1 MKTDL
6 ELKEDVEEELEW
18 APSVIA
24 TEIGVI
30 VENGV
35 VTLTGTVTTFPE
47 KWAAEE
53 AALRVTGTKAVA
65 NEIKVNLPSS
75 NQRSDEDIAQAA
87 SNALEWDVALPK
99 NLKVVVE
106 NGWVTLSGK
115 VTWQYQRAEAYNT
128 VKRLTGVKG
137 VSNNITVKPEVT
149 ASVVK
154 GKIESALERNATL
167 DAKGIRVKTEG
178 GKVTLE
184 GTVHSWAEKED
195 AELAAWSALG
205 VTDVKNKLT
214 IEY

>member
-1 MKTDL
+1 MKTDI

-18 APSVIA
+18 EPSVIA

-30 VENGV
+30 VENGI
-35 VTLTGTVTTFPE
+35 VTLTGTVVTFPE
-47 KWAAEE
+47 KWAAEK
-53 AALRVTGTKAVA
+53 AALRVTGVKAVA
-65 NEIKVNLPSS
+65 NEIKVNLSTGT
-75 NQRSDEDIAQAA
+75 QRSDEDIAQAA

-115 VTWQYQRAEAYNT
+115 VTWQYQKTEAYNA

-137 VSNNITVKPEVT
+137 VLNNITVKPEVT

-167 DAKGIRVKTEG
+167 DAKEIRVKTDG

-184 GTVHSWAEKED
+184 GKVHSWAEKED